1 MWRLSTRACPT
12 IGAPAPFTHCVIPFT
27 VQARAF
33 SAPSPLVRLLADAA
47 SVPVDVSRQDF
58 AEKLSLWLGAFDA
71 VTLHGTHQSLKAVVG
86 QSPLG
91 ASPHSPAAL
100 EAHFQRVRAALV
112 ARVSE
117 PVRLPDDSFAA
128 HRQHCQAL
136 QRHMGLKITT
146 LRAQVRQVLAH
157 GAAPLRQLAE
167 LDAAWEQMLTA
178 RETKL
183 LSTVPTWLEKRF
195 EHLRGTGELARY
207 APEQQTVLL
216 AELNVRLLPVVGL
229 VEAFAQHNNR
239 HEPHA

>member
-1 MWRLSTRACPT
+1 M
-12 IGAPAPFTHCVIPFT
+12 
-27 VQARAF
+27 QARAPSF
-33 SAPSPLVRLLADAA
+33 PSPLVRLLADAVPS
-47 SVPVDVSRQDF
+47 SVDPSRQDF
-58 AEKLSLWLGAFDA
+58 AQKLSHWLGAFDA

-91 ASPHSPAAL
+91 ASSHSPAAL

-112 ARVSE
+112 AAVSE
-117 PVRLPDDSFAA
+117 PVRLPDDSFAP

-136 QRHMGLKITT
+136 QRHMGLKIAT

-167 LDAAWEQMLTA
+167 LDAAWEHMLAA
-178 RETKL
+178 REAKL
-183 LSTVPTWLEKRF
+183 LATVPTWLEKRF

-239 HEPHA
+239 YKPFA

>member
-1 MWRLSTRACPT
+1 
-12 IGAPAPFTHCVIPFT
+12 

-58 AEKLSLWLGAFDA
+58 AEKLSLWLGAVDA
-71 VTLHGTHQSLKAVVG
+71 VTLHGAHQSLNAITG
-86 QSPLG
+86 ESPLG

-100 EAHFQRVRAALV
+100 VAHFQRVRLTLV
-112 ARVSE
+112 AAVSE
-117 PVRLPDDSFAA
+117 PVHLPDDSFAP

-136 QRHMGLKITT
+136 QRHMGLKIAT
-146 LRAQVRQVLAH
+146 LRAQVRQVLTH
-157 GAAPLRQLAE
+157 GAASLRQLAE

-183 LSTVPTWLEKRF
+183 LSTVPAWLEKRF

-207 APEQQTVLL
+207 APEQQAVLL

-229 VEAFAQHNNR
+229 VEAFAQHNN
-239 HEPHA
+239 